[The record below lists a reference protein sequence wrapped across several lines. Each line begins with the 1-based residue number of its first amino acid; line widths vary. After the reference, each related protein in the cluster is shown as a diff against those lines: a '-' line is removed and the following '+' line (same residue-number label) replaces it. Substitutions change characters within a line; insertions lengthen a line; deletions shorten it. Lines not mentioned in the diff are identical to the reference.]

1 MYVKAYSEYMG
12 CSGIF
17 RTGDIFS
24 QIQAHYSGITQEQF
38 MNILNLV
45 CVDPGIFRT
54 LAYLDT

>member
-1 MYVKAYSEYMG
+1 MYVKAYSEYMA

-38 MNILNLV
+38 MNILNFV
-45 CVDPGIFRT
+45 CADPGIFRT